1 MLVLGGLGEYWNY
14 PNEVTNDP
22 SQQGEGSG
30 LREPMWSIINRWFK
44 VWNLQHLSSKLLK
57 SLYNIRHK
65 AKDETFEK
73 IMKQC
78 YQK

>member
-30 LREPMWSIINRWFK
+30 LREPMWSIINR
-44 VWNLQHLSSKLLK
+44 
-57 SLYNIRHK
+57 
-65 AKDETFEK
+65 
-73 IMKQC
+73 
-78 YQK
+78 